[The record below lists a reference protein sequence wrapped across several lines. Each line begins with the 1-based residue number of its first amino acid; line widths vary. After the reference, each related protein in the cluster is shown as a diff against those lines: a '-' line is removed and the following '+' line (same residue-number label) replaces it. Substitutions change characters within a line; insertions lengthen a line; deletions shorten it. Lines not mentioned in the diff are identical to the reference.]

1 MRASQR
7 ILAAAIAFAGLCGM
21 AGCGPDGPKTY
32 TVRGRVEVAGGEAKH
47 LAGANVEAALDS
59 DPTQRASGVI
69 EPDGTFALETLHE
82 GKILKGAQAGSYKA
96 RIVLS
101 DDGDRESKRQQ
112 RTAVHPKFFKFETS
126 GLTFQVPTN
135 GEVVLQVSPR

>member
-1 MRASQR
+1 MRTSQR
-7 ILAAAIAFAGLCGM
+7 IGAVVVAAVASWSAT
-21 AGCGPDGPKTY
+21 GCGPDGPKMH
-32 TVRGRVEVAGGEAKH
+32 TVRGRVEVAGGDAKH

-59 DPTQRASGVI
+59 DPTKRASGVI
-69 EPDGTFALETLHE
+69 EPDGTFTLETLHE

-112 RTAVHPKFFKFETS
+112 RTAVHPRFFKFETS
-126 GLTFQVPTN
+126 GLAFQVPPN
-135 GEVVLQVSPR
+135 GDVVLQVSPK